1 MQQHTW
7 SFSTVGGVKRVNLE
21 SGSDLLNLEH
31 LDQKLWTA
39 LSCPVNNL
47 EIDPKTLALID
58 LDHDGQIRVPEVLAA
73 VKWILGILNN
83 ADDLLKQADVFP
95 LSAVN
100 TETETGRTLLA
111 SARVILKNLGKGD
124 ADALTVEETS
134 DTTNIFAASRF
145 NGDGVITAKTVETEM
160 LQTILADIINCVGST
175 TDRSGEQGLDSEKL
189 NLFIE
194 AATAY
199 QKWYHKAE
207 QDHLIL
213 PFGARTEEA
222 YLNYTALQGKIDDY
236 FIRCRL
242 AAFDEQT
249 TDALNLSVE
258 RVLAISAKDLS
269 VALDEIAAYPIA
281 KIAAGKPLP
290 LLKGINPAWE
300 SQMQLFESLIGKQV
314 FAGKQEIT
322 EADWK
327 SLVQLFAP
335 YVQWK
340 AEKEGAIVEIL
351 GPERVIEL
359 CNPNIHQTLFDL
371 IEQDKA
377 LETEANNI
385 ILVDQ
390 LVRYYRDLYTLLKNF
405 VTFYDFYSPQHK
417 AIFQAG
423 TLYIDQ
429 RSCNLCIKVTDMPKH
444 STMASYSG
452 MFLMYCECTS
462 RATNEKMMVVAAL
475 TNGDIDNLVVGRNA
489 LFYDRKGHDWDATV
503 VKIIDNPISIRQA
516 FWSPYRKVSRFI
528 ETQVNK
534 FAAEQDSKVTADATK
549 NIEDAQGK
557 ITAAPVNEPPKPPAQ
572 PFDVGKFVGIFAAIS
587 LALGALGTAVASVVS
602 GFMALA
608 WWKMP
613 LAVAGIMLLISGP
626 AMIMAYL
633 KLRKRNLAP
642 LLDANGWAIN
652 ARATVN
658 IHFGNLLTHLASLPA
673 GAKINLNDPFTKK
686 KRPLWPI
693 MVALVL
699 LVMGLYYLL
708 WKLGYVHL

>member
-21 SGSDLLNLEH
+21 SGSDLLNLEY

-47 EIDPKTLALID
+47 EIDPQTLALID
-58 LDHDGQIRVPEVLAA
+58 LDHDGQIRVPEILAA
-73 VKWILGILNN
+73 VKWITEILRN
-83 ADDLLKQADVFP
+83 ADDLLKQEAVFP
-95 LSAVN
+95 LSAIN
-100 TETETGRTLLA
+100 ADTEIGRTLLS
-111 SARVILKNLGKGD
+111 SAKVILKNLGKED
-124 ADALTVEETS
+124 AETLTVSETS
-134 DTTNIFAASRF
+134 DTASIFAVSRF
-145 NGDGVITAKTVETEM
+145 NGDGVITAKTVETET
-160 LQTILADIINCVGST
+160 LQAVLADIINCVGFT
-175 TDRSGEQGLDSEKL
+175 TDRSGEPGLDAEKL
-189 NLFIE
+189 TQFIE
-194 AATAY
+194 AAEAY

-207 QDHLIL
+207 QDQLIL

-222 YLNYTALQGKIDDY
+222 YLNYTAIQSKIDDY

-290 LLKGINPAWE
+290 IRSGINPAWE
-300 SQMQLFESLIGKQV
+300 SHMQLFESLIGKQV
-314 FAGKQEIT
+314 FAGKHEIT
-322 EADWK
+322 ESEWK
-327 SLVQLFAP
+327 SLAHLFAP

-340 AEKEGAIVEIL
+340 SEKEGAMVEVL
-351 GPERVIEL
+351 GPERVAAL
-359 CNPNIHQTLFDL
+359 CQPNIRQTLFDL

-377 LETEANNI
+377 LEAEANNI

-390 LVRYYRDLYTLLKNF
+390 LVRYYRDLYALLKNF
-405 VTFYDFYSPQHK
+405 VTFYDFYSPHHK

-444 STMASYSG
+444 TTMASYSG
-452 MFLMYCECTS
+452 MFLMYCDCTS
-462 RATNEKMMVVAAL
+462 RSTNEKMMIVAAL

-549 NIEDAQGK
+549 NIEDAHGK
-557 ITAAPVNEPPKPPAQ
+557 MVAAPANEAPKPPAQ

-658 IHFGNLLTHLASLPA
+658 IQFGNLLTHLASLPA

-686 KRPLWPI
+686 KRPLWPV
-693 MVALVL
+693 MLGLVL
-699 LVMGLYYLL
+699 LVVAVYYLL
-708 WKLGYVHL
+708 WRLGYVHL